1 MAAADFSLRDT
12 PSPFQAL
19 GEISPGKTPRLSLH
33 ERRIYGPSPWSREL
47 RGRLPARPEA
57 ARLTSGFCTSPRRS
71 RYTAAFSDA
80 LTVVTLRFTRVVA
93 TNSPED
99 FHLLADSHAG
109 HTNLRGASSWLPVVV
124 SAICHLSSAI
134 SLTPPSDRSSP
145 YNART
150 ASLAHRSPTCS
161 TDIRASRAS
170 RPLALDV

>member
-109 HTNLRGASSWLPVVV
+109 HTNQRGASSWLPVVV
-124 SAICHLSSAI
+124 SDSVICIRSSAI
-134 SLTPPSDRSSP
+134 VCFHGFTPRPSR
-145 YNART
+145 YT
-150 ASLAHRSPTCS
+150 
-161 TDIRASRAS
+161 
-170 RPLALDV
+170 LALLVIEPIRCLDQERVIGVQRE